1 MTLSELYRVLPNNER
16 VQINQGKDFVLI
28 IEAKNIPAY
37 LLEASIK
44 EITTTQRYNNGTQRE
59 RELNAYVK
67 ISLCE

>member
-1 MTLSELYRVLPNNER
+1 MLLSELYRVLPNDER

-37 LLEASIK
+37 LLDASIK
-44 EITTTQRYNNGTQRE
+44 EITTTQRYTNGTQ

>member
-1 MTLSELYRVLPNNER
+1 MLLSELYRVLPNDER

-37 LLEASIK
+37 LLDASIK
-44 EITTTQRYNNGTQRE
+44 EITSTQRYNNGTQRE

>member
-1 MTLSELYRVLPNNER
+1 MLLSELYRVLPNDER

-37 LLEASIK
+37 LLDASIK

>member
-1 MTLSELYRVLPNNER
+1 MLLSELYRVLPNDER

-37 LLEASIK
+37 LLDASIK
-44 EITTTQRYNNGTQRE
+44 EITATQRYNNGTQRE

>member
-1 MTLSELYRVLPNNER
+1 MTVGELYRVLPNDER

-37 LLEASIK
+37 LLDASIK
-44 EITTTQRYNNGTQRE
+44 EITAIQRYNKVTPRE

-67 ISLCE
+67 ILLCE